1 MTPLGTFW
9 MASGS
14 ISVALSLASSI
25 HSTSFVQPDIAHTR
39 REQGSQRQWLSQLV
53 SRKLEDSIR
62 QKGFIV
68 LVLDSSNT
76 SISPLLNVNA
86 TYVDSNSNGL
96 IDFGDQGF
104 FNPGSTIKVMIAGQV
119 LELLRTNG
127 WQRNA
132 TYQAKDSTQRYVF
145 ARDIESMLVVSDN
158 DATNRLIRF
167 LGFKNIASRAK
178 LLGLSHFEINR
189 LMMSK
194 GPAVASPSYTVVS
207 AGVSYVVPVKNA
219 PPSTDIVRC
228 RETDTIKGNCASAND
243 LLRSLRLVLDNGI
256 RNGLDLASEDRLW
269 ISSVMGSTPKQR
281 GFNEP
286 DDYCRFLQPLVSDTI
301 VRTTSLLTKCGVAP
315 YTPTYLDLS
324 RIRVKN
330 NRSFDMLIAKKYNSS
345 VSDAEV
351 VNDFSSIAR
360 EILMNLQ

>member
-1 MTPLGTFW
+1 MNPIGTFW
-9 MASGS
+9 LASRS

-25 HSTSFVQPDIAHTR
+25 LSTSFVQPAIANTSG
-39 REQGSQRQWLSQLV
+39 EQGYQRKWLSQLP

-68 LVLDSSNT
+68 LVLDSNT
-76 SISPLLNVNA
+76 SNPPLLNVNA

-96 IDFGDQGF
+96 IDSGDQGF

-132 TYQAKDSTQRYVF
+132 TYQAKDSTHRYVF
-145 ARDIESMLVVSDN
+145 AEDIESMLVVSDN

-167 LGFKNIASRAK
+167 LGFKNIATRAK

-194 GPAVASPSYTVVS
+194 GPAVASPAYTVVS

-219 PPSTDIVRC
+219 PPSTDIIRC

-256 RNGLDLASEDRLW
+256 SNGLNLDPEDRRW
-269 ISSVMGSTPKQR
+269 ISGIMESTPKQR

-286 DDYCRFLQPLVSDTI
+286 DDYCRFLQPLVSDNT
-301 VRTTSLLTKCGVAP
+301 VRTTSLRTKCGVAP

-324 RIRVKN
+324 RIST
-330 NRSFDMLIAKKYNSS
+330 NRNQSLDMLIVKKYNSP
-345 VSDAEV
+345 VSDATV

-360 EILMNLQ
+360 EILMQLQ

>member
-1 MTPLGTFW
+1 MNPLGTFW

-14 ISVALSLASSI
+14 ISLALSLASSNL
-25 HSTSFVQPDIAHTR
+25 STSFVQPAIAHAR
-39 REQGSQRQWLSQLV
+39 GEQGYQRQWLSQLP

-62 QKGFIV
+62 QRGFIV

-76 SISPLLNVNA
+76 GIPPLLNVNA

-96 IDFGDQGF
+96 IDSGDQGF

-132 TYQAKDSTQRYVF
+132 TYQANGSTQKYIF
-145 ARDIESMLVVSDN
+145 GKDIESMLVVSDN

-189 LMMSK
+189 LMMSR
-194 GPAVASPSYTVVS
+194 GPAVASPAYTVVS
-207 AGVSYVVPVKNA
+207 AGVSYIVPVKNA
-219 PPSTDIVRC
+219 PPSTDIIRC
-228 RETDTIKGNCASAND
+228 RETDTIRGNCASAND
-243 LLRSLRLVLDNGI
+243 LLRTLRLVLDNGTS
-256 RNGLDLASEDRLW
+256 NGLGLAPEDRQW
-269 ISSVMGSTPKQR
+269 ISSVMESTPKQR
-281 GFNEP
+281 GYNKP
-286 DDYCRFLQPLVSDTI
+286 DDYCRFLQPLVSDTT
-301 VRTTSLLTKCGVAP
+301 VRTTSLRSKCGVAP

-324 RIRVKN
+324 RISTKN
-330 NRSFDMLIAKKYNSS
+330 NRSFDILIAKKYNSP
-345 VSDAEV
+345 VGDAFV
-351 VNDFSSIAR
+351 VKDFSNIAR
-360 EILMNLQ
+360 DIVMSLQ